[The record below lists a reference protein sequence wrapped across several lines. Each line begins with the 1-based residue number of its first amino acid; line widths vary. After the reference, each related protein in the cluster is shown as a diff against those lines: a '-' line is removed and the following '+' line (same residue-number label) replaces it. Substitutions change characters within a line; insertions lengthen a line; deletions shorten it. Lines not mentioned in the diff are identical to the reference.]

1 MIQRHRTDRA
11 WRGAQPLHTAVKEV
25 VPVEWSLRQTAVR
38 GCGGG
43 GGGGGSGSGG
53 GGVYSPDRF

>member
-43 GGGGGSGSGG
+43 GGGG
-53 GGVYSPDRF
+53 VYSPDRF